1 MLHRRFTSLSK
12 IWLFLLILSSCS
24 EKPQDDPRTS
34 IPLVK
39 TATVQQAP
47 SQSRTFTGVVGAR
60 VQSDLAFRVSG
71 KVLERYVDA
80 GQKVKRGQPLFRI
93 DPNDLLLSAKGQQET
108 VLAAK
113 ARADQAAQE
122 ELRHQGLAEAG
133 AISASTYDQIKA
145 AADAAKAQLKA
156 SESQADVAK
165 NASGYAK
172 LFADSDGVI
181 VETLAEPGQV
191 VSAGQA
197 VVRIAHAGQREAIV
211 NLPETLHPPIGM
223 KAIATLYGKENH
235 PSIAKLRQLSES
247 ADSLTRTYEAR
258 FTLGRELEDAR
269 LGATVNIQ
277 IKQDDAYSNDY
288 FVLPIGAIYD
298 TGKESGV
305 WLVDAKSSSVN
316 WRAVRLISVGDET
329 AIVQGTFNKND
340 QVVALG
346 AHLLREG
353 MKVRILGSPKIDS
366 AVNRGEK
373 K

>member
-1 MLHRRFTSLSK
+1 MLHRTFISTSF
-12 IWLFLLILSSCS
+12 IWLCLFALSGCS
-24 EKPQDDPRTS
+24 EKPQNDPRTS

-39 TATVQQAP
+39 AATVKPAP
-47 SQSRTFTGVVGAR
+47 SQTRAFTGIVGAR

-93 DPNDLLLSAKGQQET
+93 DPNDLLLTARGQQET
-108 VLAAK
+108 VMAAK
-113 ARADQAAQE
+113 ARADQTAQE
-122 ELRHQGLAEAG
+122 ELRHQGLVEAG

-165 NASGYAK
+165 NASSYAM

-197 VVRIAHAGQREAIV
+197 VIRIAHAGEREAVV

-223 KAIATLYGKENH
+223 KAIATLYGKESR

-247 ADSLTRTYEAR
+247 ADPLTRTYEAR
-258 FTLGRELEDAR
+258 FTLGNEIEDAR
-269 LGATVNIQ
+269 LGSTVNIQ
-277 IKQDDAYSNDY
+277 IKQDDAPQNDY
-288 FVLPIGAIYD
+288 FVLPLGAIFD
-298 TGKESGV
+298 AGKEPGV
-305 WLVDAKSSSVN
+305 WLIDAKSSSVN
-316 WRAVRLISVGDET
+316 WRAVKLISVGEET
-329 AIVQGTFNKND
+329 AIVEGRFNETD

-346 AHLLREG
+346 AHLLRQG
-353 MKVRILGSPKIDS
+353 AKVRILGTPKTSIDL
-366 AVNRGEK
+366 NRGEQK
-373 K
+373 